1 MKLVLDFDELA
12 ALHLMGCIDA
22 LTFNL
27 SQGLPEERL
36 QVLQQI
42 SEGIRNNRDITLFV
56 QSESFTNR
64 AEFATNV
71 AKTITLFV
79 RDQNSDIVDFQKLVL
94 IGTVEEKKT

>member
-12 ALHLMGCIDA
+12 ALHLMGCVDA
-22 LTFNL
+22 LTCNF

-36 QVLQQI
+36 KVLQQI
-42 SEGIRNNRDITLFV
+42 SKGISNNQDVTLFV

-71 AKTITLFV
+71 AKLAALFV
-79 RDQNSDIVDFQKLVL
+79 RDQNTGADFQQLVS
-94 IGTVEEKKT
+94 IGTVEEKKE